1 MAQKVEIDI
10 PGIGKILAE
19 NAASEHTL
27 EELLKVMQG
36 IQKQLKS
43 TQGSNNKPPPPG
55 KAPPGGAPGGAP
67 GVSPG
72 TNKAQQQQTQQIGKS
87 SKGLTALG
95 IAAGAGA
102 RGFTKITTGAGLVA
116 GSFLNLTQSA
126 FSAASQ
132 LASMGNSLTAA
143 ASSFNMIP
151 VVGPMLAG
159 VFGAVAAAAEKQ
171 LGSFQQLA
179 SVGATFGGSMNAM
192 TNAASGAGLT
202 VEQFSKVVSSNGQ
215 AMAELGGT
223 TEAGAKRFADLG
235 KKMRQSG
242 LGDELLR
249 LGYSTEGIN
258 KGMANY
264 ISTMGSGGRLQNAS
278 TAQLT
283 QGAAT
288 YMKELDGLAKITGQ
302 NREDLA
308 KERDRLSKDAQVEAA
323 MQHLDEKQRSNMLTY
338 IQSFPKAQ
346 QSAIKDMLATG
357 TITSEEGVKMAAMYP
372 KLASQMQAHGRTLA
386 AGGQISK
393 EAMNNTRNSGIEEA
407 RERNKTLKS
416 VGLFNKEMGDTYSG
430 GAELARQKINGLSQA
445 TGEQAEAIKKAN
457 QAEELEKSKQKV
469 AEFSNSFS
477 QFLASSGLIDL
488 MMSAMG
494 TLAEVVGSVLIPA
507 TKLFTAVLGFA
518 VGIVQNYI
526 MPAFR
531 ILADFVTDAVV
542 PIVEKLGNIIGS
554 MLNPLLESTGGVLG
568 LFESSL
574 YVVSDFIEDNLEP
587 ILAVFLGVMIGLTA
601 AKVVATVAAWASA
614 AADTAKTLAAWGSAA
629 ADTAKA
635 VASLP
640 FIASL
645 VAMAA
650 GVWAAVAP
658 FLAIAAPVLAVVAAV
673 GLLVYGAKKL
683 GLDFKVLSDAVSW
696 VGSLMKTVFLQLQK
710 GLFSILNKIPGFRG
724 DFDQAI
730 KGLDEKLNEESNKRG
745 QIATD
750 MGKQMKEN
758 RASDDK
764 AAATAAADRAK
775 IERENL
781 RKTNPAEA
789 KKLDARD
796 KRDAAIAARNE
807 QRQKDSIN
815 QTQRAGLAAINAKT
829 EAEKK
834 AAEAKKEDN
843 EVDLS
848 GPEAMLK
855 SFSEQ
860 QNGFFANNIKK
871 AQNQQEKEKALAAI
885 RTENQDAA
893 KQFAAAK
900 TDEERKSA
908 LELLNASQKRLD
920 IAKKEKEEADKNA
933 SKLKSAP
940 GTPPS
945 KNVKET
951 NPEDI
956 TKAMKAEAA
965 LRTENQE
972 AAKKYAAA
980 KTDEEKKSALESLNA
995 SQARLDTAKKEKAAA
1010 EKNASSTTDKGSV
1023 GNVKAPPKID
1033 ETQTPQSAMQS
1044 LIKDG
1049 IIPTTTAFQDL
1060 SKNIS
1065 ASKLLG
1071 VQEKKKDEPNF
1082 LEKMG
1087 MNSGTAVGA
1096 AIGTALLP
1104 GIGTI
1109 IGGGIGTLVQKVTE
1123 IKEKGKGVDKPTS
1136 ANAKINADADAKFNL
1151 LEKKENA
1158 LASLK
1163 TENQEAEKKF
1173 AAAKTSE
1180 EKKSALESLVA
1191 AQKRLEI
1198 AEKEKVAADKNAGK
1212 LNSAPGTAGGG
1223 GGGGGAGKFSAKS
1236 GGGGG
1241 GGYGGGAALSSGGG
1255 GGGGGSA
1262 SGDLGSSKLPAV
1274 GDKQPTGAS
1283 PEGMQADVGD
1293 LSKYLKLQPGV
1304 NLQGLEP
1311 GVQKRLA
1318 GMASEYF
1325 NTTGQ
1330 KMQVNT
1336 AYRDS
1341 KEQAE
1346 LFKKY
1351 GSPRAAPPGRSK
1363 HEVGLAFDINSA
1375 DANKAVG
1382 LGLFE
1387 KFGFARPVSAE
1398 AWHIEAKEARGGSP
1412 DNPAAPGKEVKV
1424 AGSGGKAVNPDSGKP
1439 SAKDGGIVKGP
1450 MSGFDAELH
1459 GTEAVVPL
1467 PGGKKIPVTFS
1478 NMPKG
1483 PDIGTSMKFAYNQ
1496 LRAQLD
1502 SVDFLRSG
1510 DSKNTFADTS
1520 PELIDKTEMMRQKL
1534 SDMAATLKGQGID
1547 AAAEYN
1553 APDPTESVMGSVMSL
1568 ADRYAADMPDFKS
1581 VMDSV
1586 TSSVSGLKDNAAN
1599 KNGDRG
1605 YNNTNDVETKTG
1617 NTNKQT
1623 LGQDDSVSQLS
1634 SLNSKL
1640 EQLISINHQLAN
1652 INNDQLRVQKGFSFG
1667 DMFKSPV

>member
-43 TQGSNNKPPPPG
+43 SQGSNNKAPPPG
-55 KAPPGGAPGGAP
+55 KAPGGAPGGAAGP
-67 GVSPG
+67 AA
-72 TNKAQQQQTQQIGKS
+72 NKAQQQQTQQTGKS

-102 RGFTKITTGAGLVA
+102 TAFSKVTTSAGVVA
-116 GSFLNLTQSA
+116 GSFLKLTQSA
-126 FSAASQ
+126 FNTAGQ

-143 ASSFNMIP
+143 ASSFSVIP

-192 TNAASGAGLT
+192 NNAASGAGLT
-202 VEQFSKVVSSNGQ
+202 VDQFSKIVSSNGQ
-215 AMAELGGT
+215 AIAELGGT

-258 KGMANY
+258 KGMAGY
-264 ISTMGSGGRLQNAS
+264 LATMGSSGRLQGAS
-278 TAQLT
+278 TTQLA

-288 YMKELDGLAKITGQ
+288 YMKELDGLSKITGQ

-308 KERDRLSKDAQVEAA
+308 KERERLAKDAQVEAA

-393 EAMNNTRNSGIEEA
+393 EAMNTTRNSGIEEA

-416 VGLFNKEMGDTYSG
+416 VGQFNKEMGDTYSG

-445 TGEQAEAIKKAN
+445 TDEQAATIKKAN
-457 QAEELEKSKQKV
+457 QAESLEKSKQKL
-469 AEFSNSFS
+469 AEFSNAFS
-477 QFLASSGLIDL
+477 NFLASSGLIDE
-488 MMSAMG
+488 MMSAMD
-494 TLAEVVGSVLIPA
+494 TLAEVVGSVLVPI
-507 TKLFTAVLGFA
+507 TRLFVAGLQY
-518 VGIVQNYI
+518 GIDIVKNYV

-531 ILADFVTDAVV
+531 ILADFVTIGVV
-542 PIVEKLGNIIGS
+542 PIIEKLGGIIGS

-568 LFESSL
+568 LFETSL

-587 ILAVFLGVMIGLTA
+587 ILATFLGVMIGLTA
-601 AKVVATVAAWASA
+601 AKVIATIAAWASA
-614 AADTAKTLAAWGSAA
+614 AADTARTLAAWGSAA

-635 VASLP
+635 AASLP

-650 GVWAAVAP
+650 GVWTAVAP
-658 FLAIAAPVLAVVAAV
+658 FLAVAAGVLVVVGVVALLTYGIVKLVKYV
-673 GLLVYGAKKL
+673 GSL
-683 GLDFKVLSDAVSW
+683 GLDFKVLGDAFSY
-696 VGSLMKTVFLQLQK
+696 VGSLIKTSFLTIFK
-710 GLFSILNKIPGFRG
+710 GVLSVLDKITFGDTNKKIQEALLSTG
-724 DFDQAI
+724 
-730 KGLDEKLNEESNKRG
+730 EKLNEETDKRG
-745 QIATD
+745 KLADDMSKQI
-750 MGKQMKEN
+750 KEN
-758 RASDDK
+758 QTAAAK
-764 AAATAAADRAK
+764 AAADKKTADEKTAADKKAADEKEAAESAARNKALADKKAEADKKAADAERAA
-775 IERENL
+775 L
-781 RKTNPAEA
+781 RISNPAEA

-796 KRDAAIAARNE
+796 KRDAAIAAKKE
-807 QRQKDSIN
+807 QREKDLIDRKK
-815 QTQRAGLAAINAKT
+815 QAELKAIGDKT
-829 EAEKK
+829 AAEKK
-834 AAEAKKEDN
+834 AAEAKTETK

-848 GPEAMLK
+848 SPMAMLN
-855 SFSEQ
+855 SFSAQ
-860 QNGFFANNIKK
+860 QNGFFANNIKS
-871 AQNQQEKEKALAAI
+871 AQQQQEKEKALS
-885 RTENQDAA
+885 
-893 KQFAAAK
+893 
-900 TDEERKSA
+900 SA
-908 LELLNASQKRLD
+908 RSEFQ
-920 IAKKEKEEADKNA
+920 EADK
-933 SKLKSAP
+933 KY
-940 GTPPS
+940 
-945 KNVKET
+945 
-951 NPEDI
+951 
-956 TKAMKAEAA
+956 AEA
-965 LRTENQE
+965 
-972 AAKKYAAA
+972 
-980 KTDEEKKSALESLNA
+980 KTIEEKKSALESL
-995 SQARLDTAKKEKAAA
+995 T
-1010 EKNASSTTDKGSV
+1010 
-1023 GNVKAPPKID
+1023 
-1033 ETQTPQSAMQS
+1033 
-1044 LIKDG
+1044 
-1049 IIPTTTAFQDL
+1049 
-1060 SKNIS
+1060 
-1065 ASKLLG
+1065 
-1071 VQEKKKDEPNF
+1071 
-1082 LEKMG
+1082 
-1087 MNSGTAVGA
+1087 
-1096 AIGTALLP
+1096 
-1104 GIGTI
+1104 
-1109 IGGGIGTLVQKVTE
+1109 
-1123 IKEKGKGVDKPTS
+1123 
-1136 ANAKINADADAKFNL
+1136 
-1151 LEKKENA
+1151 
-1158 LASLK
+1158 
-1163 TENQEAEKKF
+1163 
-1173 AAAKTSE
+1173 
-1180 EKKSALESLVA
+1180 A

-1198 AEKEKVAADKNAGK
+1198 SEKEKEEADKKAGK
-1212 LNSAPGTAGGG
+1212 LVSAPGTAAGGGGG
-1223 GGGGGAGKFSAKS
+1223 GGGGGAGKAA
-1236 GGGGG
+1236 GGGK
-1241 GGYGGGAALSSGGG
+1241 G

-1262 SGDLGSSKLPAV
+1262 GGAAAPSGSFSGGGGSFSGADLSGPKLPAV
-1274 GDKQPTGAS
+1274 GDKQPTGGS
-1283 PEGMQADVGD
+1283 PDSMQADVGD

-1330 KMQVNT
+1330 KIQINT

-1412 DNPAAPGKEVKV
+1412 DNPAAPGKGVMV
-1424 AGSGGKAVNPDSGKP
+1424 AGAGGKATSPDTGKP

-1467 PGGKKIPVTFS
+1467 PGGKNIPVTFS
-1478 NMPKG
+1478 NMPKA
-1483 PDIGTSMKFAYNQ
+1483 PNLATSMKVAYNQ

-1510 DSKNTFADTS
+1510 DPKNTFADTS
-1520 PELIDKTEMMRQKL
+1520 PELIEKTEMMRQKL
-1534 SDMAATLKGQGID
+1534 SDMAAALQGQGID

-1553 APDPTESVMGSVMSL
+1553 APEPGESSMSSATSL
-1568 ADRYAADMPDFKS
+1568 LKRLEMADA
-1581 VMDSV
+1581 
-1586 TSSVSGLKDNAAN
+1586 TSSVSGPEANAAN
-1599 KNGDRG
+1599 KSGSRG
-1605 YNNTNDVETKTG
+1605 YDNTNDVETQTG
-1617 NTNKQT
+1617 KQS

>member
-10 PGIGKILAE
+10 PGVGKVTAD

-27 EELLKVMQG
+27 NELLKVMQG
-36 IQKQLKS
+36 IQKQFKS
-43 TQGSNNKPPPPG
+43 GIG
-55 KAPPGGAPGGAP
+55 PGGSAGQGAVGGAKQV
-67 GVSPG
+67 GG
-72 TNKAQQQQTQQIGKS
+72 GAAAAQNKAQQQNTQQSGKNS
-87 SKGLTALG
+87 QSLYKLG
-95 IAAGAGA
+95 VATGVAA
-102 RGFTKITTGAGLVA
+102 RGFDKLATGTGVVA
-116 GSFLNLTQSA
+116 GSFLGLANSATNLINQFA
-126 FSAASQ
+126 NV
-132 LASMGNSLTAA
+132 GNSLTSAA
-143 ASSFNMIP
+143 QTFNAIP
-151 VVGPMLAG
+151 VVGGLLAN

-179 SVGATFGGSMNAM
+179 SVGATFGGSMTAM

-202 VEQFSKVVSSNGQ
+202 VDQFAKIVSSNGQ

-235 KKMRQSG
+235 KKMKQSG

-258 KGMANY
+258 KGMAGY
-264 ISTMGSGGRLQNAS
+264 IATMGSSGRLQGAS
-278 TAQLT
+278 NTQLA

-288 YMKELDGLAKITGQ
+288 YMKELDGLSKITGQ

-308 KERDRLSKDAQVEAA
+308 KERERLAKDAQVEAA
-323 MQHLDEKQRSNMLTY
+323 MQHLDEKQRSDMLTY

-372 KLASQMQAHGRTLA
+372 KLASQMQAHGRTLQ

-393 EAMNNTRNSGIEEA
+393 EAMNSTRNAGIEEA

-430 GAELARQKINGLSQA
+430 GAELARQKINGLAQA
-445 TGEQAEAIKKAN
+445 TEEQAEVAKKAS
-457 QAEELEKSKQKV
+457 QAEQLEKSKQRL
-469 AEFSNSFS
+469 AEFSNTMTN
-477 QFLASSGLIDL
+477 FLASSGLIDT
-488 MMSAMG
+488 MMSAFESLG
-494 TLAEVVGSVLIPA
+494 TVVTSVAIPIFNTLSGVFKA
-507 TKLFTAVLGFA
+507 IAPMITDYLVPAIQILGNF
-518 VGIVQNYI
+518 
-526 MPAFR
+526 
-531 ILADFVTDAVV
+531 LVTGVV
-542 PIVEKLGNIIGS
+542 PILQKLGNIVGS
-554 MLNPLLESTGGVLG
+554 ILSPALESTGDGLA
-568 LFESSL
+568 LFETVL
-574 YVVSDFIEDNLEP
+574 YAISDFIEDNLET
-587 ILAVFLGVMIGLTA
+587 ILATFLGVMIGLTA
-601 AKVVATVAAWASA
+601 AKVVATIAAFA
-614 AADTAKTLAAWGSAA
+614 AGA

-635 VASLP
+635 ISAGIAAASDLAKAAASVP
-640 FIASL
+640 FIASMI
-645 VAMAA
+645 AMAA
-650 GVWAAVAP
+650 SVWATVAP
-658 FLAIAAPVLAVVAAV
+658 FLALASPVLLTVAAI

-683 GLDFKVLSDAVSW
+683 GVDFKVLSDAVSW

-710 GLFSILNKIPGFRG
+710 GLFSVLNKIPGMRG
-724 DFDQAI
+724 DFDEAI
-730 KGLDEKLNEESNKRG
+730 KGVDKELTAEGDKRN

-750 MGKQMKEN
+750 MGKRMEEN
-758 RASDDK
+758 QEK
-764 AAATAAADRAK
+764 AAK
-775 IERENL
+775 EEREAL
-781 RKTNPAEA
+781 RKTNPEEA

-807 QRQKDSIN
+807 QRNKD
-815 QTQRAGLAAINAKT
+815 AIERKKQAELKAVGDKT

-834 AAEAKKEDN
+834 AAEAKKEETK

-848 GPEAMLK
+848 GPQAMLK

-860 QNGFFANNIKK
+860 QNGFFANNIKA
-871 AQNQQEKEKALAAI
+871 AQQQQEKEKALASS
-885 RTENQDAA
+885 RTEYQEAE
-893 KQFAAAK
+893 KKFAAAK
-900 TDEERKSA
+900 TDEEKKSA
-908 LELLNASQKRLD
+908 LESLTAAQKRLETG
-920 IAKKEKEEADKNA
+920 KKEKEEADKNA

-940 GTPPS
+940 G
-945 KNVKET
+945 
-951 NPEDI
+951 
-956 TKAMKAEAA
+956 
-965 LRTENQE
+965 
-972 AAKKYAAA
+972 
-980 KTDEEKKSALESLNA
+980 SA
-995 SQARLDTAKKEKAAA
+995 
-1010 EKNASSTTDKGSV
+1010 G
-1023 GNVKAPPKID
+1023 G
-1033 ETQTPQSAMQS
+1033 
-1044 LIKDG
+1044 G
-1049 IIPTTTAFQDL
+1049 
-1060 SKNIS
+1060 
-1065 ASKLLG
+1065 G
-1071 VQEKKKDEPNF
+1071 
-1082 LEKMG
+1082 G
-1087 MNSGTAVGA
+1087 GA
-1096 AIGTALLP
+1096 AG
-1104 GIGTI
+1104 
-1109 IGGGIGTLVQKVTE
+1109 
-1123 IKEKGKGVDKPTS
+1123 
-1136 ANAKINADADAKFNL
+1136 
-1151 LEKKENA
+1151 
-1158 LASLK
+1158 
-1163 TENQEAEKKF
+1163 
-1173 AAAKTSE
+1173 KTS
-1180 EKKSALESLVA
+1180 
-1191 AQKRLEI
+1191 
-1198 AEKEKVAADKNAGK
+1198 
-1212 LNSAPGTAGGG
+1212 AGGG
-1223 GGGGGAGKFSAKS
+1223 GGGGG
-1236 GGGGG
+1236 
-1241 GGYGGGAALSSGGG
+1241 GGAASSSGGGGG

-1262 SGDLGSSKLPAV
+1262 SGDLSGPKLPAV
-1274 GDKQPTGAS
+1274 GDKQPTGVS
-1283 PEGMQADVGD
+1283 PDSMQADVGD

-1412 DNPAAPGKEVKV
+1412 DNPAAPGKTVKV
-1424 AGSGGKAVNPDSGKP
+1424 AGAGGKETSPDTGKP

-1467 PGGKKIPVTFS
+1467 PGGKNIPVTFS
-1478 NMPKG
+1478 NMPKA
-1483 PDIGTSMKFAYNQ
+1483 PDLGTSMKVAYNQ

-1520 PELIDKTEMMRQKL
+1520 PELIEKTEMMRQKL
-1534 SDMAATLKGQGID
+1534 SDMAAALQGQGID

-1553 APDPTESVMGSVMSL
+1553 APESGMESS
-1568 ADRYAADMPDFKS
+1568 AS
-1581 VMDSV
+1581 SV
-1586 TSSVSGLKDNAAN
+1586 TSLLKRLEMTDATTSVSDANAAN
-1599 KNGDRG
+1599 KDSGRG
-1605 YNNTNDVETKTG
+1605 YDSSNSAEMEAVG
-1617 NTNKQT
+1617 KQS

-1640 EQLISINHQLAN
+1640 EQLISINSQLAN
-1652 INNDQLRVQKGFSFG
+1652 INSDQLRVQKGFSFG

>member
-1 MAQKVEIDI
+1 
-10 PGIGKILAE
+10 
-19 NAASEHTL
+19 
-27 EELLKVMQG
+27 
-36 IQKQLKS
+36 
-43 TQGSNNKPPPPG
+43 
-55 KAPPGGAPGGAP
+55 
-67 GVSPG
+67 
-72 TNKAQQQQTQQIGKS
+72 
-87 SKGLTALG
+87 
-95 IAAGAGA
+95 
-102 RGFTKITTGAGLVA
+102 
-116 GSFLNLTQSA
+116 
-126 FSAASQ
+126 
-132 LASMGNSLTAA
+132 
-143 ASSFNMIP
+143 
-151 VVGPMLAG
+151 
-159 VFGAVAAAAEKQ
+159 
-171 LGSFQQLA
+171 
-179 SVGATFGGSMNAM
+179 
-192 TNAASGAGLT
+192 
-202 VEQFSKVVSSNGQ
+202 
-215 AMAELGGT
+215 
-223 TEAGAKRFADLG
+223 
-235 KKMRQSG
+235 
-242 LGDELLR
+242 
-249 LGYSTEGIN
+249 
-258 KGMANY
+258 
-264 ISTMGSGGRLQNAS
+264 
-278 TAQLT
+278 
-283 QGAAT
+283 
-288 YMKELDGLAKITGQ
+288 MKELDGLAKITGQ

-650 GVWAAVAP
+650 GVWTAVAP
-658 FLAIAAPVLAVVAAV
+658 FLAIAAPVLAVIAVV

-683 GLDFKVLSDAVSW
+683 VDGVKGLGIDFNVLRDAVSY
-696 VGSLMKTVFLQLQK
+696 VGSIMKTVFLQLK
-710 GLFSILNKIPGFRG
+710 MGIFKLLDLIPGVSFKKEIQEVEKELSAEGQKRNEIAADMG
-724 DFDQAI
+724 NQMKANKAADAKTAADKKAA
-730 KGLDEKLNEESNKRG
+730 DEKETAESAARN
-745 QIATD
+745 
-750 MGKQMKEN
+750 
-758 RASDDK
+758 K
-764 AAATAAADRAK
+764 AAAADKAK
-775 IERENL
+775 AEREAL
-781 RKTNPAEA
+781 RKTNPEEA

-807 QRQKDSIN
+807 QRSKDGI
-815 QTQRAGLAAINAKT
+815 AAKKQAELKAVGDKT

-834 AAEAKKEDN
+834 AAEAKTETK

-848 GPEAMLK
+848 SPMAMLN
-855 SFSEQ
+855 SFSAQ
-860 QNGFFANNIKK
+860 QNGFFANNIKA
-871 AQNQQEKEKALAAI
+871 AQQQQEKEKALASA
-885 RTENQDAA
+885 RSEVQEAD
-893 KQFAAAK
+893 KKYAAAK
-900 TDEERKSA
+900 TDEEKKAA
-908 LELLNASQKRLD
+908 LESLNAAQKRLD
-920 IAKKEKEEADKNA
+920 TSKKEKEEADKNA

-940 GTPPS
+940 GTPPL
-945 KNVKET
+945 KNGKAET
-951 NPEDI
+951 PEEI
-956 TKAMKAEAA
+956 AKAMKA
-965 LRTENQE
+965 
-972 AAKKYAAA
+972 
-980 KTDEEKKSALESLNA
+980 
-995 SQARLDTAKKEKAAA
+995 
-1010 EKNASSTTDKGSV
+1010 G
-1023 GNVKAPPKID
+1023 G
-1033 ETQTPQSAMQS
+1033 
-1044 LIKDG
+1044 
-1049 IIPTTTAFQDL
+1049 L
-1060 SKNIS
+1060 S
-1065 ASKLLG
+1065 G
-1071 VQEKKKDEPNF
+1071 
-1082 LEKMG
+1082 G
-1087 MNSGTAVGA
+1087 GGGA
-1096 AIGTALLP
+1096 A
-1104 GIGTI
+1104 
-1109 IGGGIGTLVQKVTE
+1109 
-1123 IKEKGKGVDKPTS
+1123 GK
-1136 ANAKINADADAKFNL
+1136 
-1151 LEKKENA
+1151 
-1158 LASLK
+1158 AS
-1163 TENQEAEKKF
+1163 
-1173 AAAKTSE
+1173 
-1180 EKKSALESLVA
+1180 
-1191 AQKRLEI
+1191 
-1198 AEKEKVAADKNAGK
+1198 
-1212 LNSAPGTAGGG
+1212 AGGG
-1223 GGGGGAGKFSAKS
+1223 GGGGS
-1236 GGGGG
+1236 
-1241 GGYGGGAALSSGGG
+1241 GGAAGGAASSSSGGG
-1255 GGGGGSA
+1255 GGSGSA
-1262 SGDLGSSKLPAV
+1262 SGDLGGPKLPAV
-1274 GDKQPTGAS
+1274 GDKQPTGVS

-1412 DNPAAPGKEVKV
+1412 DNPAAPGKSVKV
-1424 AGSGGKAVNPDSGKP
+1424 AGAGGKETSPDTGKP

-1467 PGGKKIPVTFS
+1467 PGGKNIPVTFS
-1478 NMPKG
+1478 NMPKA
-1483 PDIGTSMKFAYNQ
+1483 PDLGTSMKVAYNQ

-1520 PELIDKTEMMRQKL
+1520 PELVEKTEMMRQKL
-1534 SDMAATLKGQGID
+1534 SDMAAALQGQGID

-1553 APDPTESVMGSVMSL
+1553 APDPAESAMGSVTSL
-1568 ADRYAADMPDFKS
+1568 LKRIEMADAA
-1581 VMDSV
+1581 
-1586 TSSVSGLKDNAAN
+1586 SSVAGPESNAAN
-1599 KNGDRG
+1599 KGGSRG
-1605 YNNTNDVETKTG
+1605 YDNSNDVETQTG
-1617 NTNKQT
+1617 KQS

-1640 EQLISINHQLAN
+1640 EQLISINSQLAN
-1652 INNDQLRVQKGFSFG
+1652 INSDQLRVQKGFSFG